1 MNSAWKAGVH
11 LSLIV
16 GFLCVVT
23 SVLTGCGGGGGKS
36 TITLYNG
43 QHPQLTQALVAAFER
58 RTGIHVQ
65 VRNGDGIVLA
75 AQLLQ
80 EGSSSPADVYLAENS
95 PELEVL
101 SEHHLLAKLPTSIT
115 SQTPRRYESPRSN
128 WVGIALRVSALV
140 YNPTRI
146 SAARLPPHLLD
157 LAQPRWKGKLAIAPT
172 DSDFPPLVGGV
183 IATYGKKA
191 ATNWLQGLKTNA
203 ALYPDEE
210 AVVIA
215 VDRGQQAVG
224 VINQYYWYRL
234 RLEQGAAHTHSKLYF
249 FPNHDVGSLAN
260 ISGAAVIASSHRKPQ
275 ADAFVR
281 FLVSAQAQRI
291 LARSNDFEYPVRSG
305 ITPNPSLPRLSQLN
319 PFDVSVAKL
328 GDDRQSASL
337 LQQIGQG

>member
-1 MNSAWKAGVH
+1 MNSLRKRAVY

-16 GFLCVVT
+16 GLLVLAT
-23 SVLTGCGGGGGKS
+23 SVLTGCGGGGGRA
-36 TITLYNG
+36 ITLYNG

-58 RTGIHVQ
+58 QTGIHVQ

-101 SEHHLLAKLPTSIT
+101 SEHHLLATLPASIT
-115 SQTPRRYESPRSN
+115 SQIPSKYESPRSN

-140 YNPTRI
+140 YNPSLI

-172 DSDFPPLVGGV
+172 DSDFPPLLGAV
-183 IATYGKKA
+183 IATYGKEA

-210 AVVIA
+210 AVVVA

-275 ADAFVR
+275 ADAFLR

-305 ITPNPSLPRLSQLN
+305 VTPNPSLPHLSQLN
-319 PFDVSVAKL
+319 PFDMSVARL
-328 GDDRQSASL
+328 GNDQQSASL
-337 LQQIGQG
+337 LQQSGQG